1 MAVPLV
7 SNGRFDACRKIV
19 DGVKVTAASF
29 LEQSLF
35 YGCNI
40 VVSLFFGGGG
50 FWWLASIDEW
60 GIFRQTFAVA
70 AKKCEKVDQ
79 SNCDNRSI
87 KIPSSRHLHFNGQI
101 NESADGGKRGKNRKA
116 SDATTTEK

>member
-40 VVSLFFGGGG
+40 VVSLFFFLGGGG
-50 FWWLASIDEW
+50 FWSLASIDEW

-70 AKKCEKVDQ
+70 AK
-79 SNCDNRSI
+79 
-87 KIPSSRHLHFNGQI
+87 
-101 NESADGGKRGKNRKA
+101 
-116 SDATTTEK
+116 

>member
-29 LEQSLF
+29 LEQSIF

-40 VVSLFFGGGG
+40 VVSLFGGGDFGGWLRSMSGG
-50 FWWLASIDEW
+50 FFVRRLRLRRNS
-60 GIFRQTFAVA
+60 
-70 AKKCEKVDQ
+70 AKK
-79 SNCDNRSI
+79 
-87 KIPSSRHLHFNGQI
+87 LI
-101 NESADGGKRGKNRKA
+101 NQTV
-116 SDATTTEK
+116 TTAQ